1 MVIITRGGPGRPGA
15 DGAFTQ
21 DEQLA
26 LELELAFKSSSP
38 TIQKYFGYD
47 STTGNLSIITIY
59 AYDTTSASPTIVLFT
74 KVLDYDNDSN
84 LIQVIITRL
93 SDGAT
98 LTKDFTYDVD
108 GNITIIT
115 SVHSPP

>member
-1 MVIITRGGPGRPGA
+1 MAIITRGGPGKPGA

-21 DEQLA
+21 EEQLS

-38 TIQKYFGYD
+38 TIQKQFGYD
-47 STTGNLSIITIY
+47 STTGNLNIITIY
-59 AYDTTSASPTIVLFT
+59 AYDTTSATTTIILFT
-74 KVLDYDNDSN
+74 KELIYDSESN
-84 LIQVIITRL
+84 LIQVTITRL
-93 SDGAT
+93 IDSAT
-98 LTKDFTYDVD
+98 LVKDFTYDVD